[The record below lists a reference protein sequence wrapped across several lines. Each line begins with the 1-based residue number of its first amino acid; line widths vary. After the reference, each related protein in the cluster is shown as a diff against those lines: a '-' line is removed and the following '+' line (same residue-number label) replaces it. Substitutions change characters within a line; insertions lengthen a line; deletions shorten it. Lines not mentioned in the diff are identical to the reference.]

1 MTDVVINLTDNNIED
16 AKNLLCREGE
26 SVSDMIS
33 RIIKAEIKSKKLRND
48 LGRK

>member
-26 SVSDMIS
+26 SVQNMIK
-33 RIIKAEIKSKKLRND
+33 RIITSEIKSKKLRND